1 MFREQM
7 GFQMFIIKFN
17 MMKLLLT
24 SLIWGCYAICIV
36 ALGCNE
42 PKETTM
48 DMDKYK
54 SKAAEARKYCISKRL
69 NTRFFFL
76 ADMGRH
82 SGLKRFF
89 VWDFE
94 KDTIVHSFL
103 VSHGCG
109 PYPWTTTFTKDSPK
123 FSNEEGSHASSLGK
137 YVIGERG
144 SSQWGIGVKYLL
156 HGMDP
161 TNSNALKRAIVL
173 HSWEQVSNHE
183 IHPDGTPEGWGCPAL
198 SNESMRIIDSLLKGA
213 SARTLLWVV
222 E

>member
-1 MFREQM
+1 M

-17 MMKLLLT
+17 VMKLLLT

-54 SKAAEARKYCISKRL
+54 SKAAEARKYCISKRI

-94 KDTIVHSFL
+94 KDTVVQSL
-103 VSHGCG
+103 MVSHGCG
-109 PYPWTTTFTKDSPK
+109 NYPWSTTFTKNAPT

-137 YVIGERG
+137 YIIRERG
-144 SSQWGIGVKYLL
+144 PSQWGIGVKYLL
-156 HGMDP
+156 QGMES
-161 TNSNALKRAIVL
+161 TNNNAMRRAIVL
-173 HSWEQVSNHE
+173 HSWDVVTDHE
-183 IHPDGTPEGWGCPAL
+183 VHPSGTPEGWGCPAL
-198 SNESMRIIDSLLKGA
+198 SNNGMRIIDAMLKEAG
-213 SARTLLWVV
+213 SSTLLWVV

>member
-1 MFREQM
+1 M

-54 SKAAEARKYCISKRL
+54 SKAAEARKYCISKRI

-94 KDTIVHSFL
+94 KDTVVQSL
-103 VSHGCG
+103 MVSHGCG
-109 PYPWTTTFTKDSPK
+109 NYPWSTTFTKNAPT

-137 YVIGERG
+137 YIIRERG
-144 SSQWGIGVKYLL
+144 PSQWGIGVKYL
-156 HGMDP
+156 
-161 TNSNALKRAIVL
+161 R
-173 HSWEQVSNHE
+173 HSRRLGLSCAFQQRHAHHRCDV
-183 IHPDGTPEGWGCPAL
+183 EG
-198 SNESMRIIDSLLKGA
+198 SRIEYA
-213 SARTLLWVV
+213 VV
-222 E
+222 GGGVRLGLC